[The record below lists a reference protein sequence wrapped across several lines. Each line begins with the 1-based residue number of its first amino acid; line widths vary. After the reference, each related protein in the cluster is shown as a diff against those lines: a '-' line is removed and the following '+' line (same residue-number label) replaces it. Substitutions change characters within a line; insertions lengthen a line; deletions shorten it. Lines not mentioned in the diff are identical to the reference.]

1 MFGALLGGAGLGA
14 IGIGA
19 LIGGLG
25 AKQRGGN
32 FLKGALSGAALGGIT
47 GGLGAKY
54 ADDGGMFGFGKKLLP
69 NFLAMSGIGMGTEMF
84 GQQEANRNALEA
96 RRRIF
101 QEDEDERIARLSRIA
116 GYDVADPKNFMTPQ
130 SYFGAEGGMISRPQY
145 QFGGISSLE
154 DDPAEAVDIQEL
166 QMDPGTMGPGELVE
180 EFDFMEEAGSDA
192 DESGWYEMFFNE
204 FGRPPVDIN
213 EFQLFKDNV
222 GSDYDIS
229 PTDVARGAGQ
239 GPMMAAEGGQVNR
252 PGYFPGGLAVAMAKL
267 AQKGKVEDAIKG
279 SDVVDEEIYM
289 TEDEDENGGGIWDSI
304 KESILT
310 PSGSNP
316 TPGLIEESGGDTG
329 AAGFVKRALGEV
341 TEDARSDVM
350 KAIIME
356 ARLKQPEGPLLQDT
370 IDTVAK
376 AFMSSGIFSGSEE
389 EVDDSM
395 KFMQGRYDDF
405 INDAVDTG
413 GSDIPPGFDPYMYA
427 KGGRVNAR
435 FGGRQFSGLNF
446 GGGFDRSGGE
456 RVFQAKTV
464 DPGQKGVYESYR
476 SLMHPLG
483 GGVRLSPGGIDVN
496 KAAQDYKDWRSTGGG
511 FGGKDYGTSQ
521 KGENTARHIYNQYNL
536 KNFSEKYPG
545 AAGLGM
551 TAEDV
556 YNQQLLDEE
565 APEDY
570 KWLAEGGI
578 ADLDLRGGGAS
589 FGPGT
594 GTSDD
599 IPAMLSDGEF
609 VVTANA
615 VRNLGGGDRMEGAR
629 RMYSMMNQLD
639 PQSQSPAEMSG
650 VGYA

>member
-1 MFGALLGGAGLGA
+1 MAAM
-14 IGIGA
+14 GIGA

-32 FLKGALSGAALGGIT
+32 FLKGALSGAALGGAT
-47 GGLGAKY
+47 GWLGSGKAI
-54 ADDGGMFGFGKKLLP
+54 AGVGGSGGMFGFGSKMLP

-84 GQQEANRNALEA
+84 GQQEANRNQLEA

-204 FGRPPVDIN
+204 FGRPPVDTN
-213 EFQLFKDNV
+213 ELDLFRDQI
-222 GSDYDIS
+222 DIS
-229 PTDVARGAGQ
+229 PTDVAQGGQQ
-239 GPMMAAEGGQVNR
+239 GPMMAAEGGRVHAK
-252 PGYFPGGLAVAMAKL
+252 GGIYLGPDDEL
-267 AQKGKVEDAIKG
+267 EDNERY
-279 SDVVDEEIYM
+279 DEELLEI
-289 TEDEDENGGGIWDSI
+289 
-304 KESILT
+304 
-310 PSGSNP
+310 
-316 TPGLIEESGGDTG
+316 
-329 AAGFVKRALGEV
+329 LGE
-341 TEDARSDVM
+341 EGAMFHGDYDV
-350 KAIIME
+350 ADE
-356 ARLKQPEGPLLQDT
+356 W
-370 IDTVAK
+370 
-376 AFMSSGIFSGSEE
+376 
-389 EVDDSM
+389 
-395 KFMQGRYDDF
+395 
-405 INDAVDTG
+405 N
-413 GSDIPPGFDPYMYA
+413 
-427 KGGRVNAR
+427 KGGRVHAAN
-435 FGGRQFSGLNF
+435 
-446 GGGFDRSGGE
+446 
-456 RVFQAKTV
+456 
-464 DPGQKGVYESYR
+464 
-476 SLMHPLG
+476 
-483 GGVRLSPGGIDVN
+483 GGI
-496 KAAQDYKDWRSTGGG
+496 G
-511 FGGKDYGTSQ
+511 
-521 KGENTARHIYNQYNL
+521 
-536 KNFSEKYPG
+536 
-545 AAGLGM
+545 
-551 TAEDV
+551 
-556 YNQQLLDEE
+556 
-565 APEDY
+565 
-570 KWLAEGGI
+570 
-578 ADLDLRGGGAS
+578 DLDLRGGGAS

>member
-1 MFGALLGGAGLGA
+1 MFHG
-14 IGIGA
+14 
-19 LIGGLG
+19 
-25 AKQRGGN
+25 
-32 FLKGALSGAALGGIT
+32 
-47 GGLGAKY
+47 
-54 ADDGGMFGFGKKLLP
+54 D
-69 NFLAMSGIGMGTEMF
+69 
-84 GQQEANRNALEA
+84 
-96 RRRIF
+96 
-101 QEDEDERIARLSRIA
+101 
-116 GYDVADPKNFMTPQ
+116 YDVADEWN
-130 SYFGAEGGMISRPQY
+130 
-145 QFGGISSLE
+145 
-154 DDPAEAVDIQEL
+154 
-166 QMDPGTMGPGELVE
+166 
-180 EFDFMEEAGSDA
+180 
-192 DESGWYEMFFNE
+192 
-204 FGRPPVDIN
+204 
-213 EFQLFKDNV
+213 
-222 GSDYDIS
+222 
-229 PTDVARGAGQ
+229 
-239 GPMMAAEGGQVNR
+239 
-252 PGYFPGGLAVAMAKL
+252 
-267 AQKGKVEDAIKG
+267 
-279 SDVVDEEIYM
+279 
-289 TEDEDENGGGIWDSI
+289 
-304 KESILT
+304 
-310 PSGSNP
+310 
-316 TPGLIEESGGDTG
+316 
-329 AAGFVKRALGEV
+329 
-341 TEDARSDVM
+341 
-350 KAIIME
+350 
-356 ARLKQPEGPLLQDT
+356 
-370 IDTVAK
+370 
-376 AFMSSGIFSGSEE
+376 
-389 EVDDSM
+389 
-395 KFMQGRYDDF
+395 
-405 INDAVDTG
+405 
-413 GSDIPPGFDPYMYA
+413 

-483 GGVRLSPGGIDVN
+483 GGVRLSSGGIDVN
-496 KAAQDYKDWRSTGGG
+496 KATQDYKDWRSTGGG

>member
-54 ADDGGMFGFGKKLLP
+54 GGGAGGMFGFGKKLLP

-204 FGRPPVDIN
+204 FGRPPVDTN
-213 EFQLFKDNV
+213 ELDLFRDQI
-222 GSDYDIS
+222 DIS
-229 PTDVARGAGQ
+229 PTDVAQGGQQ
-239 GPMMAAEGGQVNR
+239 GPMMAAEGGRVHAK
-252 PGYFPGGLAVAMAKL
+252 GGIYLGPDDEL
-267 AQKGKVEDAIKG
+267 EDNERY
-279 SDVVDEEIYM
+279 DEELLEI
-289 TEDEDENGGGIWDSI
+289 
-304 KESILT
+304 
-310 PSGSNP
+310 
-316 TPGLIEESGGDTG
+316 
-329 AAGFVKRALGEV
+329 LGE
-341 TEDARSDVM
+341 EGAMFHGDYDV
-350 KAIIME
+350 ADE
-356 ARLKQPEGPLLQDT
+356 W
-370 IDTVAK
+370 
-376 AFMSSGIFSGSEE
+376 
-389 EVDDSM
+389 
-395 KFMQGRYDDF
+395 
-405 INDAVDTG
+405 N
-413 GSDIPPGFDPYMYA
+413 
-427 KGGRVNAR
+427 KGGRVHAAN
-435 FGGRQFSGLNF
+435 
-446 GGGFDRSGGE
+446 
-456 RVFQAKTV
+456 
-464 DPGQKGVYESYR
+464 
-476 SLMHPLG
+476 
-483 GGVRLSPGGIDVN
+483 GGI
-496 KAAQDYKDWRSTGGG
+496 G
-511 FGGKDYGTSQ
+511 
-521 KGENTARHIYNQYNL
+521 
-536 KNFSEKYPG
+536 
-545 AAGLGM
+545 
-551 TAEDV
+551 
-556 YNQQLLDEE
+556 
-565 APEDY
+565 
-570 KWLAEGGI
+570 
-578 ADLDLRGGGAS
+578 DLDLRGGGAS